1 MEELKSKIIKIK
13 KQAFNSEGSI
23 FKIGDTVRKPKDKTI
38 LTILGFYYNDKKEVI
53 VTTDRFKINI
63 NYIEHYISKPE
74 FIIPE
79 KWFILR
85 NKKNGDIINRYI
97 GLKLPISIHPCLLC
111 GYIAYS
117 KKSWS
122 SMCSETYFIRNGFIE
137 ITFEQ
142 FKQYVLFDGFEV
154 GDKIRE
160 NFKIV
165 KLEYINGC
173 SVAFY
178 KVISSGHT
186 GPQCRILTKNI

>member
-1 MEELKSKIIKIK
+1 MYGK
-13 KQAFNSEGSI
+13 A
-23 FKIGDTVRKPKDKTI
+23 
-38 LTILGFYYNDKKEVI
+38 
-53 VTTDRFKINI
+53 
-63 NYIEHYISKPE
+63 
-74 FIIPE
+74 
-79 KWFILR
+79 
-85 NKKNGDIINRYI
+85 
-97 GLKLPISIHPCLLC
+97 
-111 GYIAYS
+111 
-117 KKSWS
+117 
-122 SMCSETYFIRNGFIE
+122 YFIQNGFVE

-142 FKQYVLFDGFEV
+142 FKQYVLFDGFKV